1 MPSFKEIPYYQ
12 FLNKPVGKEVRLEN
26 LVVHGTIPEEIRGS
40 HYRAVPDPMFDPR
53 FGDDTLLSDDGMISR
68 LDISDSGV
76 NFEIKYVQTARHQ
89 AEEAAGKAL
98 FGRYRNPYTDL
109 PEVEGVDRTV
119 SNTTPVF
126 HAGKLLMTKED
137 GLPYQVDPFTLETLG
152 RYDFDGA
159 IRSETMTAHV
169 RIDPASQKMYF
180 YGYEADGLASN
191 TVSYCVADANGKLIS
206 EQFFENKY
214 CAMMHDFLISENY
227 AVIPTFPTKA
237 DIERLKAGGAHW
249 AHDQE
254 DDSWIGL
261 IPRDGSVDDMRWYKG
276 PKGVHSFHMMNAFEQ
291 DGAVHMDVHMFAS
304 NAFEFVREAGGI
316 HIPQQQVGGAF
327 ERWTMDLA
335 EGVEEVRITPMG
347 PPGDMPRIADADMG
361 RPYANGW
368 YLTVNPE
375 GPPPLLGG
383 PVGSLFNMIMQINA
397 QAGQVVG
404 ARQMPPAHAI
414 SELVHIPSKQE
425 GHMGYLMAVV
435 DQQVGD
441 DEYLHETWILDAN
454 NINAD
459 PLARIEIPHRLRPQ
473 VHGWWVS
480 QEALEAAK

>member
-26 LVVHGTIPEEIRGS
+26 LVVHGAIPEEIRGS

-68 LDISDSGV
+68 LDINDDGV

-137 GLPYQVDPFTLETLG
+137 GLPYQVDPFTLETIG

-327 ERWTMDLA
+327 ERWSMDLA
-335 EGVEEVRITPMG
+335 EGVDEVRITPMG

-480 QEALEAAK
+480 QDALEAAK